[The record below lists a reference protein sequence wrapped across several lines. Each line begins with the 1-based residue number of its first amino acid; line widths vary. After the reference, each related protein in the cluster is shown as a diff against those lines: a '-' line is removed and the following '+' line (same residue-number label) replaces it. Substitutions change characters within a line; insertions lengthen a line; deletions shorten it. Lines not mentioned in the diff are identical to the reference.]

1 MRYPLARAAAVAATI
16 AVTALSVAA
25 AASPAAAAPAPGT
38 PAAGPPALCVPKTPS
53 TSCDQAIFVDRA
65 AGESLSSDAVVLYFD
80 WFG

>member
-25 AASPAAAAPAPGT
+25 AAS
-38 PAAGPPALCVPKTPS
+38 LCVPKTPS